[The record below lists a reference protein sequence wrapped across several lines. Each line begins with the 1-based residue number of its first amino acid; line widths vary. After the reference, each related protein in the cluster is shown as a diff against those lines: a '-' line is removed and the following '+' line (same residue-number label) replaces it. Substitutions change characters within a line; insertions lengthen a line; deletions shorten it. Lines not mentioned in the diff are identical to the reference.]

1 MLFSALI
8 SSGTL
13 VFYTNL
19 HTICHIKTCACAN
32 NLTVNLTKTVEI
44 IFVDRKRRRQVQPPS
59 PLATISRVSSL
70 KVLGVTM
77 SSQMSVSEHVS
88 TVISSCAKS
97 IYALRTL
104 RSHGMNNEALHMIY
118 TSVIIAKLLYA
129 ASAWCTWGLQ
139 QLLTVSASRHLS
151 NEASAL
157 DCVHGA
163 DVSSLAELVDS
174 ADDALYQGILYVQ
187 SQPRFTL
194 TVTRSQRNRTL
205 SQTSFYLQRLD
216 VCRLITF

>member
-1 MLFSALI
+1 MTISEIAKWSRDHKPRPFWGSNFVFGLRPLFSD
-8 SSGTL
+8 
-13 VFYTNL
+13 
-19 HTICHIKTCACAN
+19 C
-32 NLTVNLTKTVEI
+32 
-44 IFVDRKRRRQVQPPS
+44 R
-59 PLATISRVSSL
+59 
-70 KVLGVTM
+70 
-77 SSQMSVSEHVS
+77 
-88 TVISSCAKS
+88 
-97 IYALRTL
+97 
-104 RSHGMNNEALHMIY
+104 
-118 TSVIIAKLLYA
+118 LLYA
-129 ASAWCTWGLQ
+129 ASAWCTRGLQ

-174 ADDALYQGILYVQ
+174 ADDALGLYQGILYVQ